1 MARAA
6 ASTGNAMR
14 SPAATLML
22 RFIQP
27 AEILEHHAAL
37 LGRETGQLVPG
48 GIADFR
54 SRAGR
59 AGAQRGRNVDAVAD
73 RGATRAILVLV
84 RLVAGEAATRV
95 QQLPVQVILPL
106 DRPRVEPAR
115 LELARELAS
124 LVGQR
129 ARGARIATRSE
140 ERRVGKEGRSPW
152 SPY

>member
-1 MARAA
+1 
-6 ASTGNAMR
+6 MR

-95 QQLPVQVILPL
+95 QQLPVQGILPL
-106 DRPRVEPAR
+106 DR
-115 LELARELAS
+115 
-124 LVGQR
+124 
-129 ARGARIATRSE
+129 SE
-140 ERRVGKEGRSPW
+140 EHTSELQSPNVI
-152 SPY
+152 SYAAFCLNKK

>member
-1 MARAA
+1 
-6 ASTGNAMR
+6 MR

-84 RLVAGEAATRV
+84 RLVAGEAATRG
-95 QQLPVQVILPL
+95 QQLPVQGILPL
-106 DRPRVEPAR
+106 DRPPVAPRRPRLRVVAAVRPPGPPCGGDGRPASGWR
-115 LELARELAS
+115 ARSRASSASAPAALAS
-124 LVGQR
+124 PP
-129 ARGARIATRSE
+129 A
-140 ERRVGKEGRSPW
+140 
-152 SPY
+152 

>member
-1 MARAA
+1 
-6 ASTGNAMR
+6 MR

-48 GIADFR
+48 GKADFR

-59 AGAQRGRNVDAVAD
+59 PGAQRGRNVDAFAD
-73 RGATRAILVLV
+73 RGAARAILVLV
-84 RLVAGEAATRV
+84 RLVTGEAATRV

-115 LELARELAS
+115 LELARP
-124 LVGQR
+124 R
-129 ARGARIATRSE
+129 ARPSR
-140 ERRVGKEGRSPW
+140 
-152 SPY
+152 

>member
-1 MARAA
+1 
-6 ASTGNAMR
+6 MR

-59 AGAQRGRNVDAVAD
+59 TGAQRGFVAVFWPAG
-73 RGATRAILVLV
+73 RGGGGVPPPPPPL
-84 RLVAGEAATRV
+84 AGQCAPAGAA
-95 QQLPVQVILPL
+95 
-106 DRPRVEPAR
+106 A
-115 LELARELAS
+115 
-124 LVGQR
+124 GG
-129 ARGARIATRSE
+129 GARPPRAGARA
-140 ERRVGKEGRSPW
+140 
-152 SPY
+152 

>member
-1 MARAA
+1 
-6 ASTGNAMR
+6 MR

-95 QQLPVQVILPL
+95 QQLPAQVTPPPGRGPGAGGPPPGARPGPPPPPPGAGAGPREPRRPA
-106 DRPRVEPAR
+106 RPRRSHRHPPA
-115 LELARELAS
+115 
-124 LVGQR
+124 
-129 ARGARIATRSE
+129 
-140 ERRVGKEGRSPW
+140 
-152 SPY
+152 